1 VSSDP
6 EDGFTRQRVHLVVDG
21 DNIPAFVAV
30 PTGDG
35 PFPGVVA
42 FHQHAGQ
49 RHLGK
54 SEVFGLVGEP
64 FQAFAPPL
72 ARAGFVVLAPD
83 SVAFEDRRPGG
94 PGTDPR
100 ADDWDQHYNA
110 MAYRLVGGETLMA
123 TVLED
128 AMAAVSA
135 LLSRPD
141 VARDAVGAVGHSYGG
156 NTTLFLMA
164 VDERVRFGC
173 ASGAVGS
180 YRRKI
185 LDGTGI
191 EMAEVLP
198 GFAERFDIEH
208 VLAAIAPRRF
218 MAVSGNA
225 DKYAADADEL
235 VALARSAFSAAG
247 AEDAL
252 SHVRL
257 GTGHVLDRSRFD
269 AIIDWMTDAAAAAGH
284 AS

>member
-1 VSSDP
+1 
-6 EDGFTRQRVHLVVDG
+6 
-21 DNIPAFVAV
+21 
-30 PTGDG
+30 
-35 PFPGVVA
+35 
-42 FHQHAGQ
+42 
-49 RHLGK
+49 
-54 SEVFGLVGEP
+54 VFGLVGDP

-72 ARAGFVVLAPD
+72 ARAGFVVFAPD

-123 TVLED
+123 RVLED

-141 VARDAVGAVGHSYGG
+141 VAGDAVGAVGHSYGG

-180 YRRKI
+180 YRQKI

-191 EMAEVLP
+191 EW
-198 GFAERFDIEH
+198 
-208 VLAAIAPRRF
+208 PR
-218 MAVSGNA
+218 
-225 DKYAADADEL
+225 
-235 VALARSAFSAAG
+235 
-247 AEDAL
+247 
-252 SHVRL
+252 
-257 GTGHVLDRSRFD
+257 
-269 AIIDWMTDAAAAAGH
+269 
-284 AS
+284 